1 MDSFQDLPP
10 QFVKKVLPA
19 GRCAVFTH
27 RGSLRMLPQTFEY
40 IWGTWF
46 LETEEELDSREDF
59 ELYDNRFLGYD
70 HPDSEVDLYIPIR

>member
-1 MDSFQDLPP
+1 
-10 QFVKKVLPA
+10 
-19 GRCAVFTH
+19 
-27 RGSLRMLPQTFEY
+27 MLPQTFEY

-46 LETEEELDSREDF
+46 LETEEELDLREDF